1 MKTASGNIQNEALD
15 SKRTGAV
22 DNVFQCRDLCPPNS
36 LFSVIESTLAG
47 SPVSVGTGFNSEYA
61 KMDERCLP
69 S

>member
-1 MKTASGNIQNEALD
+1 MKLSTPNGRGLLITL
-15 SKRTGAV
+15 
-22 DNVFQCRDLCPPNS
+22 FQCRDLRPPNS